1 MTGDAAP
8 LRAMLA
14 AETEYL
20 EELIR
25 RGILPAGARRE
36 PTSRELRAGVRFAE
50 LDRIVLEATGLLT
63 RTMRPVLELLLTE
76 LPAVLSGARDQYA
89 VLAALEQLR
98 PEDVPGLSA
107 LIEETVDAM
116 TDQLAQVAQAG
127 AAEAISEATRQ
138 GVPARLIPAIDADTE
153 EVRAAAAAHA
163 RRAVNAQVARAL
175 AAATEE
181 AARAATLGDATTA
194 TVIDAASSAAGAA
207 TQGGAEDLARQ
218 AANVAH
224 GLGRRDAQ
232 TALPEPDEVYAS
244 ELLDRNTCGPCATVD
259 GTEYGSLEEGLA
271 DYPGAGGYYACDGG
285 SRCRGTLVI
294 VWPQEVDATRERP
307 GR

>member
-1 MTGDAAP
+1 MTDATA

-20 EELIR
+20 EELIT

-50 LDRIVLEATGLLT
+50 LDRIVNDATGLLT
-63 RTMRPVLELLLTE
+63 RTMRPVLELLLEE
-76 LPAVLSGARDQYA
+76 LPVVLSGASDQYA

-98 PEDVPGLSA
+98 PEDVPGLPE
-107 LIEETVDAM
+107 LIDQTVEAM
-116 TDQLAQVAQAG
+116 TAQLVAVAEQG
-127 AAEAISEATRQ
+127 AHEALGEAARQ
-138 GVPARLIPAIDADTE
+138 GVPSRLLPDVNADTE

-163 RRAVNAQVARAL
+163 RRAVGAQITRAL

-181 AARAATLGDATTA
+181 AARAATIGGATTG

-207 TQGGAEDLARQ
+207 SMAGPEDLARQ

-232 TALPEPDEVYAS
+232 TELPEPEEVYAS

-259 GTEYGSLEEGLA
+259 GTQYGTLEEGLA